1 MNRLPFPVRC
11 LALALG
17 MCIAALGIALIT
29 NANMGTTPITSLPLA
44 VNAILPASV
53 GIYTVLLNALFV
65 LLEKIILGP
74 DFSRANILQL
84 PPVFLFGFFIDMW
97 LNVSAGI
104 ALLPY
109 AERLAVLAAGIVT
122 LSFGILLQVA
132 CNLVVQPGEG
142 IVLALAFRT
151 RRNFGNLKVMV
162 DAGMVA
168 SAALLGLLSL
178 GHIVGIRE
186 GTLLSALLTGF
197 CIRGLGA
204 LLHRLFPRLFP
215 APGRRGRDDA

>member
-1 MNRLPFPVRC
+1 MSSLPFPVRC
-11 LALALG
+11 FILALG

-29 NANMGTTPITSLPLA
+29 NADMGTTPITSLPLA
-44 VNAILPASV
+44 VHAIHPLSV
-53 GIYTVLLNALFV
+53 GGYTIVLNAVFV
-65 LLEKIILGP
+65 MLEKVILGP
-74 DFSRANILQL
+74 NFSRANILQL

-97 LNVSAGI
+97 MHLTGGI
-104 ALLPY
+104 HLLPY
-109 AERLAVLAAGIVT
+109 MERLLILFAGIVT

-151 RRNFGNLKVMV
+151 HRNFGNLKVMV

-168 SAALLGLLSL
+168 TAALLGLLCL

-186 GTLLSALLTGF
+186 GTLLSASLTGF

-204 LLHRLFPRLFP
+204 LLHKGFPRLFP
-215 APGRRGRDDA
+215 ARK